1 MKNLYK
7 DITASTQVSTQ
18 TCYLDGFVVM
28 GGSSNGA
35 IEIFD
40 EDDTGATADRLVMD
54 TKCSS
59 WNRMNAIILPEP
71 GIKCEGL
78 YVKVNTGWGTI
89 YYYH

>member
-1 MKNLYK
+1 MKLIYK
-7 DITASTQVSTQ
+7 DITADTQVTTQ
-18 TCYLDGFVVM
+18 TCYLMGFEVC

-35 IEIFD
+35 IDIYD
-40 EDDTGATADRLVMD
+40 EDDSGKTADRLVMS

-59 WNRMNAIILPEP
+59 WNRMNTIIFPEP

-78 YVKVNTGWGTI
+78 YVDVNTGWGTI